1 MKTLQAAQ
9 AVVVVVVVPYV
20 SLAEVA
26 LAASS
31 SRANHRR
38 NKTLASQLRDSRVKT
53 SASECRRKR
62 NYEHPERVQQYSHQI
77 IRVHVLNRLP
87 PNRFLLEAYAF
98 AASGNASPKTTT
110 RKMSHMTTLH
120 PWPPLLEAL
129 ASLAVRTRMSMWG
142 KPGKPLPVTSEL
154 CLPGCL
160 PVLASASECAWGQ
173 LGRQPM
179 DRMRR
184 VHHPC
189 RPTTKKIVITIAL
202 RLCASQPSF
211 DGKMDT

>member
-98 AASGNASPKTTT
+98 AASGNASPKTT
-110 RKMSHMTTLH
+110 RKTSHKL
-120 PWPPLLEAL
+120 PLAQPPQPLPLVLPLMEA
-129 ASLAVRTRMSMWG
+129 ASDSLAVRTRMSKWG
-142 KPGKPLPVTSEL
+142 KPGKPFPVKPEL
-154 CLPGCL
+154 CL
-160 PVLASASECAWGQ
+160 PVLASASAASGCMERHYPCC
-173 LGRQPM
+173 
-179 DRMRR
+179 
-184 VHHPC
+184 PC
-189 RPTTKKIVITIAL
+189 RPTTKTLVK
-202 RLCASQPSF
+202 
-211 DGKMDT
+211 